1 METFIYKPQGVCS
14 REMRF
19 EMDGDIIRHVTI
31 VGGCPGNLLGISRI
45 LENKTIDE
53 VIDALVDVEKR
64 LPSELRCATTGGLAC
79 TATACRLRENLEKKS
94 NKK

>member
-53 VIDALVDVEKR
+53 VIDAFCGV
-64 LPSELRCATTGGLAC
+64 RCGGKATSAQIRFQRHC
-79 TATACRLRENLEKKS
+79 SSIR
-94 NKK
+94 NKDSR